1 MENLDKSQ
9 FIVLLETSLNRRL
22 LSPEQK
28 TLDAAYEDYIDLLH
42 GLTVQSCKSSLDLL
56 HELAR
61 LQSCLMRLQ
70 ERIVEKES
78 PQVLLLKS
86 ALLLT
91 NFEIRL
97 VFTRVRYPSI
107 AAPVS
112 VEVPKSPL
120 FLSEQFTPTDNG
132 SASLRSHTPHRR
144 HTDRSGDT
152 CRCAF
157 RNFQR
162 PYQQPGAVPP
172 YAHQPKV
179 ASDAFSRH
187 PAQQSDCLQPAI
199 GSLFLFSITLRGF
212 ISRSVLY
219 AVRTVTDWSG
229 HGYLFFCR
237 RCIFGT
243 FNILC
248 HATGR

>member
-42 GLTVQSCKSSLDLL
+42 GLTVQSCKSSLD
-56 HELAR
+56 

-120 FLSEQFTPTDNG
+120 FLSEQFTPTDIMELATALQLSG
-132 SASLRSHTPHRR
+132 AIRR
-144 HTDRSGDT
+144 IDGTRIDL
-152 CRCAF
+152 A
-157 RNFQR
+157 
-162 PYQQPGAVPP
+162 
-172 YAHQPKV
+172 
-179 ASDAFSRH
+179 
-187 PAQQSDCLQPAI
+187 
-199 GSLFLFSITLRGF
+199 TLVD
-212 ISRSVLY
+212 VL
-219 AVRTVTDWSG
+219 S
-229 HGYLFFCR
+229 
-237 RCIFGT
+237 GT
-243 FNILC
+243 FNVRINNPEQCRHTLINRKLRLTHFLDILRNNLI
-248 HATGR
+248 AYSQR

>member
-120 FLSEQFTPTDNG
+120 FLSE
-132 SASLRSHTPHRR
+132 
-144 HTDRSGDT
+144 
-152 CRCAF
+152 
-157 RNFQR
+157 RNS
-162 PYQQPGAVPP
+162 PEP
-172 YAHQPKV
+172 YA
-179 ASDAFSRH
+179 ASTAHGSIWRH
-187 PAQQSDCLQPAI
+187 LSMCFPELSTSVSTTRSSAAI
-199 GSLFLFSITLRGF
+199 
-212 ISRSVLY
+212 RSSTESCV
-219 AVRTVTDWSG
+219 
-229 HGYLFFCR
+229 
-237 RCIFGT
+237 
-243 FNILC
+243 
-248 HATGR
+248 

>member
-120 FLSEQFTPTDNG
+120 FLSEQFTPTDIMELATALQLSG
-132 SASLRSHTPHRR
+132 AIRR
-144 HTDRSGDT
+144 IDGTRIDL
-152 CRCAF
+152 A
-157 RNFQR
+157 
-162 PYQQPGAVPP
+162 
-172 YAHQPKV
+172 
-179 ASDAFSRH
+179 
-187 PAQQSDCLQPAI
+187 
-199 GSLFLFSITLRGF
+199 TLVD
-212 ISRSVLY
+212 VL
-219 AVRTVTDWSG
+219 S
-229 HGYLFFCR
+229 
-237 RCIFGT
+237 GT
-243 FNILC
+243 FNVRINNPEQCRHTLINRKLRLTIFSTSC
-248 HATGR
+248 ATI

>member
-97 VFTRVRYPSI
+97 VFTRLRYPSI
-107 AAPVS
+107 ADPVS

-120 FLSEQFTPTDNG
+120 YLSKEFTPTDLMELIAALQI
-132 SASLRSHTPHRR
+132 S
-144 HTDRSGDT
+144 
-152 CRCAF
+152 
-157 RNFQR
+157 
-162 PYQQPGAVPP
+162 GAVRRIDGSPADLP
-172 YAHQPKV
+172 TLVDVLSKSFNVRINNPEQCRHAVINRKLRLTRFLDLLRNHLIEC
-179 ASDAFSRH
+179 SR
-187 PAQQSDCLQPAI
+187 
-199 GSLFLFSITLRGF
+199 R
-212 ISRSVLY
+212 
-219 AVRTVTDWSG
+219 
-229 HGYLFFCR
+229 
-237 RCIFGT
+237 
-243 FNILC
+243 
-248 HATGR
+248 